1 MGNTKSY
8 DIVFKGIREYGTD
21 YIISNQSNKIIRFP
35 KSKFQKFYPQ
45 LEENNIYTFK
55 LSHYDGRI
63 YDLIDIF
70 PATIYETFELIYDIV
85 DIKKEFGVQLYQLVF
100 RKPKTKK
107 RIVIDELQLDT
118 VKILSNY
125 VITYSKHEIGTLYK
139 VIEVD
144 RND

>member
-8 DIVFKGIREYGTD
+8 DIVFKGIRESGSE
-21 YIISNQSNKIIRFP
+21 YIISNQTNRSIRFH
-35 KSKFQKFYPQ
+35 KSQFQNFYPQ

-55 LSHYDGRI
+55 LSHYDENI
-63 YDLIDIF
+63 YYLQKIL

-107 RIVIDELQLDT
+107 RIVIDESQLDM
-118 VKILSNY
+118 VEIFSNY
-125 VITYSKHEIGTLYK
+125 LITYSKYTIGSLYK
-139 VIEVD
+139 VIKVD